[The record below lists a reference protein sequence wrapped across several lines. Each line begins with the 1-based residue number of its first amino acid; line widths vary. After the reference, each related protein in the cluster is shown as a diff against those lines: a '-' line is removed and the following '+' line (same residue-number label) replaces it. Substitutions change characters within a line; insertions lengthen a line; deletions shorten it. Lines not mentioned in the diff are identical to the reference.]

1 MFFFLAESKKKSSE
15 KYILQKNKLF
25 NIIEQGNLE
34 RWQIEYLKTKEY
46 EINQIESVLRKK
58 ARPFEKIQ
66 KKIEFFPC
74 LSKKNLENYS
84 SNLSTTDKKLLD
96 LINLCLFPEHV
107 YY

>member
-1 MFFFLAESKKKSSE
+1 
-15 KYILQKNKLF
+15 
-25 NIIEQGNLE
+25 
-34 RWQIEYLKTKEY
+34 
-46 EINQIESVLRKK
+46 VLRKK
-58 ARPFEKIQ
+58 ASSFEKIQ